1 MQMDSNHKF
10 GYPEV
15 PLSITNI
22 SVDKQFATDV
32 SNPFTLLEFI
42 KAVSRFTSHTEIT
55 SYYNY
60 YLTKW
65 NRIKTSVQTS
75 TDTQIVDAYT
85 TFIKEITLN
94 YTTREEQIFLQKID
108 YTNPNDL
115 DVALSFISR
124 KIKEIALYYSK
135 KRDDIVLE
143 ATRKKLKGSNKGV
156 ATTVKEIIVSFFQ
169 NKQNRDDASKSIQNL
184 DVIVGERYNAS
195 SFFNKTPDVRE
206 YNNKD
211 RDYNLD
217 IFLKSNAEL
226 VASVFSQTSDEF
238 KTVNEVDSIF
248 DNKRE
253 LTKKYMGADFFYLSA
268 SPIISDIP
276 VVRINA
282 DYNILYNRELL
293 LKKILANQPCYCIT
307 VNGPAT
313 LTVLKCND
321 TAYTSVRVVSG
332 AVHYDC
338 VSDMFDITSDTPILS
353 GKKCAQQSDC
363 VPVTTTTSP
372 STTKTPPLTLPP
384 RATQPPTLTPTPPIS
399 PPGPGP
405 KPDPKPPVD
414 PIVPPL
420 KPEEKKDCC
429 DSVTLTIEKIGEPEA
444 ISGEGDGPCGYKIKW
459 KCIVSFGECPPATNV
474 EVDPDRGTSRFAGQE
489 PQARTRSTTNSQ
501 IEYTREV
508 FVPIECD
515 TVEFEFE
522 ERPQVSF
529 VQGGGGEV
537 TSETETLRDDSTFE
551 FIEEQISSIDNDTVT
566 VPDGKGGFKRYK
578 LDSFDNETQQRLR
591 KLGEDI
597 KNGDEKMVPYG
608 GVEIKTCYPSEVI
621 KYTLEGSSDT
631 ACCSSTTSSTT
642 TLTPGSSTTPSP
654 SSTSCEPCGSDTPGS
669 IVPPEKPADGGSSV
683 TPSPSGSEVTPAPS
697 DGGGDQPSTSETTE
711 CPPCDEK
718 NTSGPRGTR
727 SIPTPAEPPS
737 DVTYDTETTTTTS
750 TSTTSTT
757 TTSTT
762 TSTTTTST
770 TQAPTTTV
778 TTTAPS
784 TTPLVTTTTT
794 TTTSGP

>member
-321 TAYTSVRVVSG
+321 TAYTEVQVVSG

-338 VSDMFDITSDTPILS
+338 VSDMFDITSNTPILS

-363 VPVTTTTSP
+363 VPATTTTRP
-372 STTKTPPLTLPP
+372 SATKTPPLTLPP
-384 RATQPPTLTPTPPIS
+384 RATQPPTLTPTLVFLH
-399 PPGPGP
+399 P
-405 KPDPKPPVD
+405 KTS
-414 PIVPPL
+414 
-420 KPEEKKDCC
+420 KD
-429 DSVTLTIEKIGEPEA
+429 
-444 ISGEGDGPCGYKIKW
+444 
-459 KCIVSFGECPPATNV
+459 
-474 EVDPDRGTSRFAGQE
+474 
-489 PQARTRSTTNSQ
+489 
-501 IEYTREV
+501 
-508 FVPIECD
+508 
-515 TVEFEFE
+515 
-522 ERPQVSF
+522 
-529 VQGGGGEV
+529 
-537 TSETETLRDDSTFE
+537 
-551 FIEEQISSIDNDTVT
+551 
-566 VPDGKGGFKRYK
+566 
-578 LDSFDNETQQRLR
+578 
-591 KLGEDI
+591 
-597 KNGDEKMVPYG
+597 
-608 GVEIKTCYPSEVI
+608 
-621 KYTLEGSSDT
+621 
-631 ACCSSTTSSTT
+631 
-642 TLTPGSSTTPSP
+642 
-654 SSTSCEPCGSDTPGS
+654 
-669 IVPPEKPADGGSSV
+669 
-683 TPSPSGSEVTPAPS
+683 
-697 DGGGDQPSTSETTE
+697 
-711 CPPCDEK
+711 
-718 NTSGPRGTR
+718 
-727 SIPTPAEPPS
+727 
-737 DVTYDTETTTTTS
+737 
-750 TSTTSTT
+750 
-757 TTSTT
+757 
-762 TSTTTTST
+762 
-770 TQAPTTTV
+770 
-778 TTTAPS
+778 
-784 TTPLVTTTTT
+784 
-794 TTTSGP
+794 